1 MSSFK
6 LIASRSGKVVFDER
20 IEAGTPREAREKM
33 KAALGLQSL
42 SGLVYAITEIPVEI
56 IRDIVS
62 GQMAQAI
69 VKTRGGGRRIDV
81 EALIWAAVQSATA
94 AMLSGV
100 ERRLAAIEAHANGW
114 RSDTGGNGG
123 GALKRHDPLA
133 QASGGNTATHEVR
146 AKEPPRAIPE
156 RIRAIVGP
164 DWRAIRKQYRTT
176 RSVKQTAAQFD
187 VSVNTLKARIRREGW
202 AK

>member
-1 MSSFK
+1 MSAFK

-42 SGLVYAITEIPVEI
+42 TGLVYAITEIPVDI
-56 IRDIVS
+56 IRDIVA

-81 EALIWAAVQSATA
+81 EALIGAAVQSATA
-94 AMLSGV
+94 AMFTGV
-100 ERRLAAIEAHANGW
+100 ERRLAAIEAHANGG
-114 RSDTGGNGG
+114 RSDTGANG

-133 QASGGNTATHEVR
+133 QAAGGNTDTHEVR

-164 DWRAIRKQYRTT
+164 DWRAIRKQYRAT

-202 AK
+202 AQ